1 MLDNCLML
9 RYFKKIFYIVPQV
22 PMKAQFEI
30 TNACNLACPMCPRT
44 TLKTGEAHMDYD
56 LYLKILNKL
65 KGVQRIYLTGWGEPL
80 VYPQI
85 FDAIKEA
92 KKRGHFV
99 SITTNGIILNEETQK
114 KLIKSGIDQV
124 VFSVDSITDYSGDG
138 HRNSSS
144 LKNIID
150 FTKRAQESGKTDISL
165 QACNQKNREND
176 LFDVIN
182 FAARIGVE
190 KVEILRLDT
199 RFVPNLARPTFK
211 EEQRTLKKAVKLGRL
226 LGVEVNSIQYSL
238 GSGFRGLLFRRFKK
252 LFHGLNTAM
261 QKPCLKVQDY
271 IYINVKGHAT
281 PCCLLPHY
289 SVGDL
294 GLEDLQAVW
303 QSEKY
308 KNFRKKD
315 WKNIC
320 GKCDIMNFKQK

>member
-1 MLDNCLML
+1 ML
-9 RYFKKIFYIVPQV
+9 RYLKKIFYVIPKT
-22 PMKAQFEI
+22 PMKVQFEI

-56 LYLKILNKL
+56 LYLRILKKL

-85 FDAIKEA
+85 FNAIKEA

-99 SITTNGIILNEETQK
+99 SITTNGIILTEEIQK
-114 KLIKSGIDQV
+114 KLIRTGIDQV

-150 FTKRAQESGKTDISL
+150 FTKRAKESGSPDISL

-182 FAARIGVE
+182 FAARNHIRN
-190 KVEILRLDT
+190 VEILRLDT
-199 RFVPNLARPTFK
+199 RFLSNLSRPNFR
-211 EEQRTLKKAVKLGRL
+211 EEQSSLKKAFKLGRI
-226 LGVEVNSIQYSL
+226 LGVEVNSIQNSI
-238 GSGFRGLLFRRFKK
+238 GSGLRGFLFRRFKRQ
-252 LFHGLNTAM
+252 FHGLNTLM

-271 IYINVKGHAT
+271 LYINVKGQGT
-281 PCCLLPHY
+281 PCCMLPHFNI
-289 SVGDL
+289 GDL
-294 GLEDLQAVW
+294 GSEDLQAVW
-303 QSEKY
+303 HSKKFQD
-308 KNFRKKD
+308 FRKKE
-315 WKNIC
+315 WKKIC
-320 GKCDIMNFKQK
+320 GKCDIMNLKQK